1 MKFFLAMKIHISEST
16 KRLLDIFGNF
26 TTEERGTIEV
36 KVSVIL
42 INSVYQYSSNLPFHV
57 SNTIRG

>member
-1 MKFFLAMKIHISEST
+1 MKIHISDST

-42 INSVYQYSSNLPFHV
+42 IYSVYQYSTNLPFHI
-57 SNTIRG
+57 SDTIR